1 MRINLLYNKIV
12 ADTASE
18 AFVESFN
25 QIALPKLQEKFPG
38 VDEVIIYE
46 DYLSD
51 GLFANGNFYCPLTLV
66 KEGRIFCAFASW
78 RCDSKRFEN
87 SIPYAYLGK
96 ELLNIEISDSAPE
109 TVEEKLKGRVPF
121 FAENA
126 IKLSVAANA
135 PTKTF
140 LSGKYSQ
147 SFVDVMRENL
157 TRALE
162 IEFNVEG
169 IKDSSL
175 EITLMFAPESFM
187 EHVLDNVSY
196 RRVLISASGCAPRD
210 LWIKWTRLDGKGT
223 YTVSNHV
230 KKSEIIFELCDEVPE
245 KIRER
250 EYRYLLKTEGLSAY
264 KAAMSR
270 KNFTEWREL
279 IKRVIKR
286 GEVVELADYNE
297 EKDGEKVLSE
307 TYAPEK
313 TPELQTEPL
322 AMGAPEQSSELS
334 LEYSREADL
343 TAETEK
349 EDGFDSEISL
359 KLQSVLESYNI
370 DSDSPEEP
378 DEEEEI
384 NPDLTELL
392 RALISGGKEAD
403 VVSEEELSSE
413 DAEEDE
419 LPPFDIEEA
428 YNEEE
433 EMTLPEAEEAEEIE
447 EDEVTEESEEEEP
460 DEAEPEAQASFSEN
474 EYVSSNPVYQID
486 DGTCN
491 DMSEKENE
499 ILSLKERNEE
509 LSQKLSEAEA
519 EKARLLELVS
529 GYEKKIEEARRER
542 ATLIENLDAAKRRE
556 ERERERL
563 AEAAKLAIAERSEAE
578 KPVCSEEISQDS
590 SVEEKSPIVESAPAL
605 QEAAQTE
612 EHAHEPLETI
622 KNEPVRYVSKV
633 AEISFRHPV
642 DPNITKRIQ
651 DIIVTTV
658 KYMGKENVYM
668 KIKATIPDNYMVRL
682 EFVKIPENE
691 SELLSDIIRVLGH
704 SRLGITKVLLD

>member
-18 AFVESFN
+18 GFVESFN
-25 QIALPKLQEKFPG
+25 KIAFPKLEEKFFD
-38 VDEVIIYE
+38 VDEVVIYE

-51 GLFANGNFYCPLTLV
+51 GLLANGNFYCPLTLV
-66 KEGRIFCAFASW
+66 KEGQISRAFASW

-109 TVEEKLKGRVPF
+109 AIEGKLKGRVPF

-126 IKLSVAANA
+126 MKLNVSANA

-147 SFVDVMRENL
+147 SFVDVMRDNL

-162 IEFNVEG
+162 LEYNIQGV
-169 IKDSSL
+169 KDSSL

-196 RRVLISASGCAPRD
+196 RRVLISASACAPRD

-279 IKRVIKR
+279 MKRVIKR
-286 GEVVELADYNE
+286 GEVVELEDYQEDIVVDPCIPQE
-297 EKDGEKVLSE
+297 EPKLQAEPIEKEMSV
-307 TYAPEK
+307 A
-313 TPELQTEPL
+313 
-322 AMGAPEQSSELS
+322 GFSS
-334 LEYSREADL
+334 
-343 TAETEK
+343 ETEK
-349 EDGFDSEISL
+349 EDAFDSEISL
-359 KLQSVLESYNI
+359 KLQSVLESYNLE
-370 DSDSPEEP
+370 SDEKETP
-378 DEEEEI
+378 DEEEDI
-384 NPDLTELL
+384 NPDITELL
-392 RALISGGKEAD
+392 RALISGNGEENGD
-403 VVSEEELSSE
+403 TYEELSSE
-413 DAEEDE
+413 DEDE
-419 LPPFDIEEA
+419 LPPFDIEETA
-428 YNEEE
+428 DAEEEITLAEEE
-433 EMTLPEAEEAEEIE
+433 ELEEEELE
-447 EDEVTEESEEEEP
+447 EESEEP
-460 DEAEPEAQASFSEN
+460 FYEN
-474 EYVSSNPVYQID
+474 ENIPSSSVYQIN
-486 DGTCN
+486 DGASE
-491 DMSEKENE
+491 DLIEKENE
-499 ILSLKERNEE
+499 IISLKERNEE
-509 LSQKLSEAEA
+509 LSQKLAEA
-519 EKARLLELVS
+519 VNEKERLLELVS
-529 GYEKKIEEARRER
+529 SYEKKIEEARRER
-542 ATLIENLDAAKRRE
+542 STLIENLDAAKRRE

-563 AEAAKLAIAERSEAE
+563 AEAARLAVAQRCEED
-578 KPVCSEEISQDS
+578 KPVYSEEISEE
-590 SVEEKSPIVESAPAL
+590 SVAEEAPVIESEPQSEALTQEEKTL
-605 QEAAQTE
+605 EAKPET
-612 EHAHEPLETI
+612 EPL

-633 AEISFRHPV
+633 ADISFRHPV
-642 DPNITKRIQ
+642 DHNITKRIQ

-658 KYMGKENVYM
+658 KYMGKEHVYM
-668 KIKATIPDNYMVRL
+668 KIKASIPDNYMVRL

-691 SELLSDIIRVLGH
+691 SELLNDIIRVLGH